1 MTTGCSTTHRYL
13 SLCVL
18 VSCLPRLYSF
28 PAYKNLN
35 SRSLF
40 HRAPPHFGA
49 ASSDTESD
57 TSLRRSSVAGA
68 SVSDSGFW
76 IILGLSDDQYWPV
89 QVTDSDE
96 DTASATS
103 IESLT
108 LLQLI
113 SGVDMAGPLLPP
125 ERLAQLAILCAEQQ
139 ENQSDVALQSLYQE
153 LKLPD
158 NHVPYSELNEW
169 QQSRVR
175 LPQVTLDGVDMHI
188 RGKNTQEWTL
198 QCVSPSVDG
207 SFEFC
212 PRICETDSDN
222 AIAVAFTSLALA
234 LRYHAPITTT
244 VQDTCSSLYTLQEIQ
259 DKFPLYKSVNQLKK
273 PANRV
278 QSNLQR
284 GFEIHKLTG
293 ALKVA
298 MKKGDFK
305 AADRIREQLDKFDSM
320 DDLPTTKQF
329 ETSDFDSLQ

>member
-1 MTTGCSTTHRYL
+1 
-13 SLCVL
+13 
-18 VSCLPRLYSF
+18 
-28 PAYKNLN
+28 
-35 SRSLF
+35 
-40 HRAPPHFGA
+40 
-49 ASSDTESD
+49 
-57 TSLRRSSVAGA
+57 
-68 SVSDSGFW
+68 
-76 IILGLSDDQYWPV
+76 
-89 QVTDSDE
+89 
-96 DTASATS
+96 
-103 IESLT
+103 
-108 LLQLI
+108 
-113 SGVDMAGPLLPP
+113 
-125 ERLAQLAILCAEQQ
+125 
-139 ENQSDVALQSLYQE
+139 
-153 LKLPD
+153 
-158 NHVPYSELNEW
+158 
-169 QQSRVR
+169 
-175 LPQVTLDGVDMHI
+175 MHI

-198 QCVSPSVDG
+198 QCASPSVDG

-234 LRYHAPITTT
+234 LRYHAPIATT
-244 VQDTCSSLYTLQEIQ
+244 VQDTCSSLYTIQEIQ

>member
-1 MTTGCSTTHRYL
+1 MTTGFLTTHLYL
-13 SLCVL
+13 SLCVFL
-18 VSCLPRLYSF
+18 SCLPRIHSF
-28 PAYKNLN
+28 TCKSLN
-35 SRSLF
+35 SRRSF

-49 ASSDTESD
+49 ASSDADSD
-57 TSLRRSSVAGA
+57 TSLRRSSIAGA

-76 IILGLSDDQYWPV
+76 IILGLPEDQYWPV
-89 QVTDSDE
+89 QVTENDE
-96 DTASATS
+96 DTLAATS

-113 SGVDMAGPLLPP
+113 CGVDMAGPILPP
-125 ERLAQLAILCAEQQ
+125 ERLSQLAILCAEQQ
-139 ENQSDVALQSLYQE
+139 ENKSDTVLQSLYQE

-158 NHVPYSELNEW
+158 DSVPYSELNQW

-175 LPQVTLDGVDMHI
+175 LPQVTLDGVVMNIH
-188 RGKNTQEWTL
+188 GMNTQEWML
-198 QCVSPSVDG
+198 QCASPSVDG
-207 SFEFC
+207 SLDFC

-222 AIAVAFTSLALA
+222 AISVAFTSLALA
-234 LRYHAPITTT
+234 LRYQAPITTT
-244 VQDTCSSLYTLQEIQ
+244 VQDTFSSLYTLGDVQ

-298 MKKGDFK
+298 MKMGDFK

-320 DDLPTTKQF
+320 DDLPTTQQF
-329 ETSDFDSLQ
+329 ETSDYDSLQ